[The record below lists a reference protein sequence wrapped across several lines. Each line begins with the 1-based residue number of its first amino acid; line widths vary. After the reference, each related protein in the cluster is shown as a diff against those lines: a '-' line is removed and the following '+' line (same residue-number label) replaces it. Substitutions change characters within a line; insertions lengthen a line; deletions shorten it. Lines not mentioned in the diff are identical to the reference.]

1 VAFLK
6 QEVTM
11 DSLIDRLPEPVT
23 KPARGKAAC
32 PSSQILPQTDIRCV
46 GVVGLGRMGE
56 AFAANLL
63 SVGYRI
69 VAYDRDR
76 RRAQPLQVE
85 GATAAQHLED
95 LAACDLVIS
104 ALPDDVAL
112 ETVALGPHGLV
123 DILPPGAVHV
133 AMGTIS
139 PELSRRL
146 DKAHTAHGQGF
157 VAAPVLGNPDLARAH
172 LLFVLA
178 GGAPRSVA
186 RARPVLEHL
195 GQRVFIIGDDPGQA
209 NLVKLAGN
217 VLTAATLQ
225 SMGEVFALLRKGG
238 VDPHLAFDVLTG
250 SLFDGRVHKAYGGK
264 IVDGRYD
271 PPGMTTPLA
280 VKDLRLALA
289 EAEKLA
295 VPMSVAS
302 VVHDRLVATVAR
314 GWSALD
320 WSVLGLL
327 AAADAGL
334 GDTAPASPQKL

>member
-1 VAFLK
+1 
-6 QEVTM
+6 M
-11 DSLIDRLPEPVT
+11 DSLIDHLPELAVR
-23 KPARGKAAC
+23 PARAKAAC
-32 PSSQILPQTDIRCV
+32 PSPQVSPQADISCV

-56 AFAANLL
+56 AFAGNLL
-63 SVGYRI
+63 SAGYRI

-95 LAACDLVIS
+95 LAACDLVIT
-104 ALPDDVAL
+104 ALPDDAAL
-112 ETVALGPHGLV
+112 ETVALGSAAQPQASVHGLV
-123 DILPPGAVHV
+123 HILPSGAVHV

-146 DKAHTAHGQGF
+146 EKAHAAHGQGF
-157 VAAPVLGNPDLARAH
+157 VAAPVLGNPDLARAQ

-178 GGAPRSVA
+178 GGAKPAVA

-195 GQRVFIIGDDPGQA
+195 GQRVFVIGDDPGQA
-209 NLVKLAGN
+209 NLLKLAGN

-238 VDPHLAFDVLTG
+238 IDPHLAFDVLTG

-289 EAEKLA
+289 EAEHLA

-302 VVHDRLVATVAR
+302 LVHDRLVASVAR
-314 GWSALD
+314 GWSGLD

-327 AAADAGL
+327 AAAEAGL
-334 GDTAPASPQKL
+334 GDTAPASQRTR